1 MAGSQVIQNANLPW
15 DWDELK
21 WIAAQAFRSNP
32 RYYQNLQT
40 QRMGQGWEP
49 SILEDMAGSSPLLDY
64 TRQHLPGKLGDTALG
79 RKLPWNTPEWVQ
91 NIPLGGYSRE
101 RMEGFDE
108 LRGQLPNL
116 RANTVH
122 KDFTPEFD
130 NPTAEEP
137 IGDSG
142 RRKAAQ
148 AFGVTMAD
156 TIGVQGLM
164 NLWWLL
170 NAGEAVTS
178 VATLQGLHNAQAGI
192 SDVRA
197 PLLKSRP
204 MRMAATA
211 PAWIAMKFANG
222 SFGRLDGYS
231 AASPSADD
239 PRKASSPVEEFLS
252 EMVLGRSGNLL
263 PYREFV
269 QERPDVTKGE
279 YEQYKAFLHGNKMPI
294 KFTADGIHGAEVN
307 FLGKS
312 LPVATAVIPA
322 VAMALGGRYGAR
334 KAALRLKERGVDPV
348 SGEMGV
354 DLLQLRQ
361 KRFEAFNELD
371 GNSLMER
378 HGADANSRADD
389 RLQPNSPEARELFDL
404 YEKTNRAVENEVL
417 RDVLTYGGGSLTASA
432 LIGSTLESLRRGL
445 RGKAPIEEE
454 DLEETELAPAEVP
467 AAPRVVQNG
476 STGGRR

>member
-21 WIAAQAFRSNP
+21 WIAAQSFRSNP
-32 RYYQNLQT
+32 REYQNQVA
-40 QRMGQGWEP
+40 RSVGGGYEN
-49 SILEDMAGSSPLLDY
+49 SILEDVTGNSPLLDY

-79 RKLPWNTPEWVQ
+79 QKLPWNTPEWVQ
-91 NIPLGGYSRE
+91 NIPLGGYSKE
-101 RMEGFDE
+101 RMEGFDLARNASPE
-108 LRGQLPNL
+108 M

-122 KDFTPEFD
+122 RDFTPEFN
-130 NPTAEEP
+130 NPTVQEP

-156 TIGVQGLM
+156 TVGVQGLM

-197 PLLKSRP
+197 PLLKSRA

-231 AASPSADD
+231 AASPSTDD
-239 PRKASSPVEEFLS
+239 PRVASSPVEEFLS

-269 QERPDVTKGE
+269 KERPDVTKGE

-334 KAALRLKERGVDPV
+334 KAALRLKESGVDPL
-348 SGEMGV
+348 SGEIGV
-354 DLLQLRQ
+354 DLLKRRQ
-361 KRFEAFNELD
+361 SALEDLAAIKKMPKD
-371 GNSLMER
+371 ER
-378 HGADANSRADD
+378 PERA
-389 RLQPNSPEARELFDL
+389 E
-404 YEKTNRAVENEVL
+404 YEKMLEGAVADHGRYNRAVENEVL

-454 DLEETELAPAEVP
+454 EEMELAPAEVP